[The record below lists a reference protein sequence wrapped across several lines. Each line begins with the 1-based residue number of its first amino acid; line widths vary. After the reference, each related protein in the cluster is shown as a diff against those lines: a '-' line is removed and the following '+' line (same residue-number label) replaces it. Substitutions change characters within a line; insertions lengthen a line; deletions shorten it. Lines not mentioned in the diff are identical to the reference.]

1 MSSIKTKVAYNLV
14 KKFTV
19 NRMKAKA
26 FLSCLPEELTRDENP
41 EYTSLSKSLMDREYQ
56 KMSKDT
62 GLPVQYLRAFSKM
75 K

>member
-19 NRMKAKA
+19 NKMKAKA

-41 EYTSLSKSLMDREYQ
+41 EYTSLSKSLMDREYR
-56 KMSKDT
+56 KMSEDT
-62 GLPVQYLRAFSKM
+62 GLPVQYLRSFAKM

>member
-1 MSSIKTKVAYNLV
+1 MSSIQTKVTYRVL

-19 NRMKAKA
+19 NRMKAKVL
-26 FLSCLPEELTRDENP
+26 LSCLPEELTRDENP
-41 EYTSLSKSLMDREYQ
+41 EYTSLSKRLMDREYR
-56 KMSKDT
+56 KMSEDT

>member
-1 MSSIKTKVAYNLV
+1 MSSIQTRAIYALT

-19 NRMKAKA
+19 NRLKAKA
-26 FLSCLPEELTRDENP
+26 FISCLPDEFAQDENP
-41 EYTSLSKSLMDREYQ
+41 EYTSLSKSLMNREYE

-62 GLPVQYLRAFSKM
+62 GLPVQYLRSFTKM

>member
-1 MSSIKTKVAYNLV
+1 MSDMKTKVAYKLV

-26 FLSCLPEELTRDENP
+26 FISCLPEDLTRDENP
-41 EYTSLSKSLMDREYQ
+41 EYTSLSKHLMDREYR
-56 KMSKDT
+56 KMSEDT
-62 GLPVQYLRAFSKM
+62 GLPVPYLRAFSKI

>member
-1 MSSIKTKVAYNLV
+1 MSSIQTKVVYRVL

-26 FLSCLPEELTRDENP
+26 FISCLPEEFARDENP
-41 EYTSLSKSLMDREYQ
+41 EYTSLSKSLMDREYE
-56 KMSKDT
+56 KISEDT
-62 GLPVQYLRAFSKM
+62 GLPVQYLRSFAKM

>member
-1 MSSIKTKVAYNLV
+1 MSDMKTKVAYKLL

-19 NRMKAKA
+19 NRLKAKA
-26 FLSCLPEELTRDENP
+26 FISCLPDEFAQDENP
-41 EYTSLSKSLMDREYQ
+41 EYTSLSKHLMDREYR
-56 KMSKDT
+56 KMSEDT

>member
-1 MSSIKTKVAYNLV
+1 MSSIQTRAIYALT

-26 FLSCLPEELTRDENP
+26 FISCLPEELTRDENP
-41 EYTSLSKSLMDREYQ
+41 EYTSLSKHLMDREYR
-56 KMSKDT
+56 KMSEDT
-62 GLPVQYLRAFSKM
+62 GLPVQYLRAFSKI